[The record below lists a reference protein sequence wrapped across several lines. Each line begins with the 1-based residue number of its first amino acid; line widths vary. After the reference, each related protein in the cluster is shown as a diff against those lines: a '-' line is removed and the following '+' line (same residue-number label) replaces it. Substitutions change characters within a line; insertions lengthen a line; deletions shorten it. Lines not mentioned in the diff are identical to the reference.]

1 MQRHAA
7 TLARSDERRQAERGA
22 NASRKSV
29 DWQITTCGHV
39 RFVSFTRKTLGAS
52 PCAVPATTPK
62 TKAKTQTAFFRVS
75 SSSATIDKDA
85 GIIRGVK
92 IAEVGKLATF
102 AGPDGK
108 PRSIKISPA
117 WIDALLGH
125 AGNRALPIHHTHEWF
140 NSADKPDAD
149 SVELNAR
156 VGALKSF
163 RKDESG
169 DAIADA
175 YLYDTGK
182 RTAILSSAEHN
193 PEDLMFSAVF
203 NYSPDDAN
211 AMPLNFRAAD
221 IVPCGAATTALF
233 SESTQT
239 SNTMDEQEF
248 ITKLAAA
255 LKDPT
260 IHAAVTA
267 MVKATKPA
275 PEETAADDTASAEME
290 SAAGV
295 TDADK
300 KDEDKDKPALMRAAI
315 RCERARNRK
324 MNEFIAGEKTAL
336 LAEVKTASKA
346 EATALLGKSGFQ
358 TQGAGGDG
366 GDAYTATLAT
376 FKASEPNDQKAVYA
390 MLKKHPELQANHD
403 AKMRERVEKLRP
415 AA

>member
-1 MQRHAA
+1 MQRHAE

-22 NASRKSV
+22 NAPRKSV
-29 DWQITTCGHV
+29 DWKITTCGHV

-62 TKAKTQTAFFRVS
+62 TKSKTQTAFFRVS

-108 PRSIKISPA
+108 PRSIKISAA

-125 AGNRALPIHHTHEWF
+125 AGNRALPIHFTHEWHD
-140 NSADKPDAD
+140 ATGKPEAD

-203 NYSPDDAN
+203 NYSPDDAS
-211 AMPLNFRAAD
+211 AMPMNFRAAD

-233 SESTQT
+233 SEADTT
-239 SNTMDEQEF
+239 SKTMDIQEL
-248 ITKLAAA
+248 IEA
-255 LKDPT
+255 LKDPKVQD
-260 IHAAVTA
+260 AVTA
-267 MVKATKPA
+267 IIKSHKKDA
-275 PEETAADDTASAEME
+275 PDPADDAPAAEME
-290 SAAGV
+290 SAAAV
-295 TDADK
+295 TEADK
-300 KDEDKDKPALMRAAI
+300 KDDDKDKPALMRAFL

-324 MNEFIAGEKTAL
+324 MTEFIAGEKTAL

-358 TQGAGGDG
+358 TQGAGGDS

-376 FKASEPNDQKAVYA
+376 FKAAEPNEQKAVYA